1 MKKLSY
7 DLVVV
12 GGGPAGLAA
21 ALKARENNVEKIL
34 VCERGSKLGGI
45 LEQCIHNGF
54 GLQYFKEELTGPEYA
69 TRFAKKV
76 LASDIDVKTDTM
88 VLEITKDKKIIAQNK
103 TDGLFEVET
112 KACIL
117 AMGCRERTRE
127 AITIPGDRPSG
138 VMTAG
143 AAQRYVNINGYLP
156 GKEIVILGSGDIG
169 LIMARRM
176 TFEGANVKCVCEVEP
191 FSSGLVRNKVQCL
204 DDFGIPLYLSHTVT
218 KIHGKERLEGVT
230 IAKVDER
237 KNPISETEVYVPCD
251 TLLLSVGL
259 IPENELSKSV
269 GIDLDRVTKGATV
282 NEKRLTNVDWIFA
295 CGNVLQVHDLVD
307 NVTEEAETAG
317 KAAAEYI
324 QGRFIPRETSIKV
337 QAGENIGYVVPQRI
351 DYANPDE
358 KVVKLYMRVR
368 KPDEKVLMTV
378 RDQDGALVAK
388 FKKDI
393 IEPGSMVSLSVPV
406 MKLTDATTSLTV
418 AVESQEG

>member
-1 MKKLSY
+1 MKRLSY

-12 GGGPAGLAA
+12 GGGPAGLGA
-21 ALKARENNVEKIL
+21 ALKAKENGVEKIL
-34 VCERGSKLGGI
+34 VCERGSRLGGI

-69 TRFAKKV
+69 GRVAKKV
-76 LASDIDVKTDTM
+76 LRTDIDVKTDTM
-88 VLEITKDKKIIAQNK
+88 VLDITEDKKIIAQNAE
-103 TDGLFEVET
+103 DGLFEVET

-143 AAQRYVNINGYLP
+143 AAQRYVNVNGYLP

-191 FSSGLVRNKVQCL
+191 FSSGLMRNKVQCL

-218 KIHGKERLEGVT
+218 KIHGKQRLEGVS
-230 IAKVDER
+230 IAKVDEN
-237 KNPISETEVYVPCD
+237 KNPIPETEVYVPCD

-259 IPENELSKSV
+259 IPENELSKKAGV
-269 GIDLDRVTKGATV
+269 NLDRVTKGAVV
-282 NEKRLTNVDWIFA
+282 NEKRQTNVEWIFS

-317 KAAAEYI
+317 KAAADYI
-324 QGRFIPRETSIKV
+324 KGNLKKSGHPIAV
-337 QAGENIGYVVPQRI
+337 HAGENIGYVVPQTI
-351 DYANPDE
+351 D
-358 KVVKLYMRVR
+358 
-368 KPDEKVLMTV
+368 
-378 RDQDGALVAK
+378 
-388 FKKDI
+388 
-393 IEPGSMVSLSVPV
+393 
-406 MKLTDATTSLTV
+406 
-418 AVESQEG
+418 